1 MSKKICGHER
11 ETLRWALQELEV
23 LPYAFAVD
31 SAERF
36 GNRHIYAVNDVHD
49 TDGLAE
55 IMAEVLRGF
64 WAPPVY
70 TVSVSWSDALNMRIV
85 INVDH
90 NGRFGTVDG
99 SHGWTMV
106 SARAITLKLLSCT
119 STDEALAALEAT

>member
-1 MSKKICGHER
+1 VSKKICGHER
-11 ETLRWALQELEV
+11 TTLRFVLALHTGSELPDGKFDADSESV
-23 LPYAFAVD
+23 QLAHVAVITP
-31 SAERF
+31 EK
-36 GNRHIYAVNDVHD
+36 
-49 TDGLAE
+49 LAS

-64 WAPPVY
+64 WAPPAY

-90 NGRFGTVDG
+90 NGRFGTIDG

-119 STDEALAALEAT
+119 SKDEALAALEAT